1 MGHQYHRDHYVRKSD
16 FLMWLTHFF
25 LEERMRNSAL
35 LAMAAAVFAAT
46 SVPAAAANIE
56 GLARTCN
63 NCHGTGGVSA
73 GHSMPSI
80 AGLSESYLKNLMM
93 EWKSGARAS
102 ANMTRLIKG
111 YTDEEIAGLATYFG
125 KQKWVAQVQAAPA
138 DIMSKGKDV
147 TERCETCHGATGGQP
162 DDKDTPMLAGQWAK
176 YMELELMKYRDEGF
190 QMTHKKMMKNARKM
204 EEGDVSIAAKFFG
217 AQSK

>member
-1 MGHQYHRDHYVRKSD
+1 MNK
-16 FLMWLTHFF
+16 
-25 LEERMRNSAL
+25 L
-35 LAMAAAVFAAT
+35 LRLAVAASGMLVAGAV
-46 SVPAAAANIE
+46 SAANIE

-63 NCHGTGGVSA
+63 NCHGTGGVSV

-80 AGLSESYLKNLMM
+80 AGLSESYLKNILM
-93 EWKSGARAS
+93 EWKTGARAS

-111 YTDEEIAGLATYFG
+111 YTDDEIAGLAAYYA
-125 KQKWVAQVQAAPA
+125 KLPWKAQPQSVAA
-138 DIMSKGKDV
+138 DIMAKGKDA

-190 QMTHKKMMKNARKM
+190 QMVHKKMMKNARKM
-204 EEGDVSIAAKFFG
+204 EEGDVATAAKFFG

>member
-1 MGHQYHRDHYVRKSD
+1 
-16 FLMWLTHFF
+16 
-25 LEERMRNSAL
+25 MRNKKFLFAL
-35 LAMAAAVFAAT
+35 AGLTLAAGVAQAAD
-46 SVPAAAANIE
+46 PIE

-63 NCHGTGGVSA
+63 NCHGTGGVSV

-80 AGLSESYLKNLMM
+80 AGLSEAYLKNIMM

-111 YTDEEIAGLATYFG
+111 YTDEEIAGLARYYAALPWKPQT
-125 KQKWVAQVQAAPA
+125 QTVAA
-138 DIMSKGKDV
+138 DLLAKGKDA

-162 DDKDTPMLAGQWAK
+162 DGAEVPMLAGQWAK
-176 YMELELMKYRDEGF
+176 YLELELMKYRDEGF
-190 QMTHKKMMKNARKM
+190 KMAHKKMMKNARKL
-204 EEGDVSIAAKFFG
+204 EEGDVAAVAKFFG